1 MSNLQPPISSLQP
14 ITVRKLNVNGEQVW
28 SYSSVMLERGPN
40 YVRLEARFSRETIDL
55 DYTVFEKGDRFVE
68 WHFSDRWYNVFEVH
82 SARDDRIKG
91 WYCNV
96 TKPAAI
102 EEGAVSA
109 IDLALD
115 VWIGPDGSIR
125 VLDEDEF
132 AALDLAEADRRA
144 ALAALEELRS
154 MARERRP
161 PFDGSQRMAADDKR
175 THAVQRSRKRMTG
188 RE

>member
-1 MSNLQPPISSLQP
+1 MSNLHAKRPISNPQS
-14 ITVRKLNVNGEQVW
+14 ITVRKLNLNGEQVW
-28 SYSSVMLERGPN
+28 SYAGVVLERGAHH
-40 YVRLEARFSRETIDL
+40 VRLEARFNHETRDL
-55 DYTVFEKGDRFVE
+55 GYTVFEKGDRFVE
-68 WHFSDRWYNVFEVH
+68 WHFGDRWYNIFEIH
-82 SARDDRIKG
+82 ARDNDRIKG

-96 TKPAAI
+96 TKPATL
-102 EEGAVSA
+102 EDGAVSA

-144 ALAALEELRS
+144 ALDALEELRS

-161 PFDGSQRMAADDKR
+161 PFDGSQRMTNA
-175 THAVQRSRKRMTG
+175 
-188 RE
+188 